1 MTYSYTSSILKL
13 RLVAAHKTLIG
24 GFIMYLEGFEQW
36 YKMNKNL
43 STPVSDLSKATTEI
57 FKRITEQNLE
67 IIGEN
72 YSRFSEQLRR
82 LSTIR
87 KPEDLLNFQRDC
99 LNENWTAA
107 LKNSQRLMHLT
118 LENFEELS
126 RLYGASA
133 VKVTEKA
140 VDKAQKFARKA
151 EKETR

>member
-1 MTYSYTSSILKL
+1 
-13 RLVAAHKTLIG
+13 
-24 GFIMYLEGFEQW
+24 MYLEGFEQW